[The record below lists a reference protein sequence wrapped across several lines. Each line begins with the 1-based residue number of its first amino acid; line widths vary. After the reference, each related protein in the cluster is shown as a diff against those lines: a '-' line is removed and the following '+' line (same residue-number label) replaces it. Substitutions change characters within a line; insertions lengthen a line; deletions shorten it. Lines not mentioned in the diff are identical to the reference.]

1 MSINPRDYD
10 LDELRRLADGPSSS
24 VTGNGEVGV
33 GAAGDEPVGAGAFR
47 DGLYRELLPLEAG
60 GGTVEKPYLPDL
72 PESYVGEQF
81 LFEWLE
87 FLQTKAGYQG
97 ATEALSYYES
107 IGWLTP
113 AVESDLGD
121 YLLGIEDGEATG
133 DLDIDDHV
141 LSLAYIAKLAS
152 MRQQPGI

>member
-10 LDELRRLADGPSSS
+10 LGELRRLADGSEPS
-24 VTGNGEVGV
+24 VNGNGGVGV
-33 GAAGDEPVGAGAFR
+33 GAAGDERANASALR

-72 PESYVGEQF
+72 PESYIGEQF

-113 AVESDLGD
+113 AVEGTLGD
-121 YLLGIEDGEATG
+121 YLLGIDDGDSTG
-133 DLDIDDHV
+133 ELDIDDHV

-152 MRQQPGI
+152 MREHPGH

>member
-1 MSINPRDYD
+1 MSINPRNYD
-10 LDELRRLADGPSSS
+10 LDELRRLADESNPS
-24 VTGNGEVGV
+24 VNGNGEVGV
-33 GAAGDEPVGAGAFR
+33 EGAGDERAGTNALR

-60 GGTVEKPYLPDL
+60 GTTVEKPYLPEL

-87 FLQTKAGYQG
+87 FLQMEAGYQG

-113 AVESDLGD
+113 AVEAALGN
-121 YLLGIEDGEATG
+121 YLLGIDDGEGTG
-133 DLDIDDHV
+133 ELDIDDHV

-152 MRQQPGI
+152 MRRGPGN